1 MRDIQMVD
9 LKSQYQFIQKE
20 VAEGM
25 AEVFENTAFINGPM
39 VKAFQSDL
47 EAYLSVKHVIPC
59 ANGTD
64 ALQIALMGLK
74 LLPGDEVITA
84 DFTFAATVEVI
95 SLLKLKPVLVD
106 VDPKTFNIDPAAI
119 EKAITPKTKA
129 IIPVHL
135 FGQCA
140 AMDAIS
146 DIAKKHNLFIVED
159 AACTI
164 GAVYKGVKVGNHA
177 DITVFSLHPRKFI
190 TTGEGGLIT
199 TNNKKWADWINSYK
213 HFGMDMTG
221 ANREG
226 IHFNIIGTNYKLT
239 NIQAAVG
246 LGQLENID
254 ELLDDIL
261 EILEISDA
269 SKIKEQYRTV
279 ENLMQEERDEIS
291 SLKEKRMFAKKK
303 KDDSFSNLV
312 PDASKLLPDSSLKE
326 SIQSLTATTKSDYD
340 QIIQN
345 KNENIV
351 AYQEELALLR
361 ENLSNELEKKDINI
375 SPEQLEVWLSSV
387 VGDDIISMN
396 VIFQNVK
403 QVTQQLQELTQEK
416 NENLEFARKYYGM
429 VVKLN
434 RIIVKMQEKFISKV
448 ETKIV
453 PQLKEYESDALSNIK
468 EANKLLVKNKN
479 NQTLK
484 ANVNA
489 NEFTV
494 KVLKFY
500 ER

>member
-1 MRDIQMVD
+1 MTSI
-9 LKSQYQFIQKE
+9 K
-20 VAEGM
+20 
-25 AEVFENTAFINGPM
+25 
-39 VKAFQSDL
+39 
-47 EAYLSVKHVIPC
+47 
-59 ANGTD
+59 
-64 ALQIALMGLK
+64 
-74 LLPGDEVITA
+74 
-84 DFTFAATVEVI
+84 
-95 SLLKLKPVLVD
+95 
-106 VDPKTFNIDPAAI
+106 
-119 EKAITPKTKA
+119 
-129 IIPVHL
+129 
-135 FGQCA
+135 
-140 AMDAIS
+140 
-146 DIAKKHNLFIVED
+146 
-159 AACTI
+159 
-164 GAVYKGVKVGNHA
+164 VYKILIRILLFLSFFLKFNL
-177 DITVFSLHPRKFI
+177 VFGYQIFTEKLQNVLESSVEELNDK
-190 TTGEGGLIT
+190 
-199 TNNKKWADWINSYK
+199 INLPKDS
-213 HFGMDMTG
+213 
-221 ANREG
+221 
-226 IHFNIIGTNYKLT
+226 IIGKDK
-239 NIQAAVG
+239 QDAE
-246 LGQLENID
+246 ENID

-261 EILEISDA
+261 EILEISEA
-269 SKIKEQYRTV
+269 SKIKEQYRTI
-279 ENLMQEERDEIS
+279 ENLIQEERDEIS

-403 QVTQQLQELTQEK
+403 QVTQQLQELTQET

-429 VVKLN
+429 VVILN

-494 KVLKFY
+494 KVIKFY
-500 ER
+500 RKVVINQKNKIKKSLLKSRESVNISLNTYKTVKVSSMVSELIKDGLENFETVEKLQLPVITKFENKQMQEEFKKLSMRFNLST

>member
-1 MRDIQMVD
+1 MTSIKVYKILIQI
-9 LKSQYQFIQKE
+9 LLF
-20 VAEGM
+20 
-25 AEVFENTAFINGPM
+25 
-39 VKAFQSDL
+39 
-47 EAYLSVKHVIPC
+47 LSVFFKFNLVFGYQIF
-59 ANGTD
+59 TEK
-64 ALQIALMGLK
+64 LQNVLESSVEELNDKIN
-74 LLPGDEVITA
+74 LPKD
-84 DFTFAATVEVI
+84 
-95 SLLKLKPVLVD
+95 S
-106 VDPKTFNIDPAAI
+106 
-119 EKAITPKTKA
+119 
-129 IIPVHL
+129 
-135 FGQCA
+135 
-140 AMDAIS
+140 
-146 DIAKKHNLFIVED
+146 
-159 AACTI
+159 
-164 GAVYKGVKVGNHA
+164 
-177 DITVFSLHPRKFI
+177 
-190 TTGEGGLIT
+190 
-199 TNNKKWADWINSYK
+199 
-213 HFGMDMTG
+213 
-221 ANREG
+221 
-226 IHFNIIGTNYKLT
+226 IIGKDK
-239 NIQAAVG
+239 QDAE
-246 LGQLENID
+246 ENID

-261 EILEISDA
+261 EILEISEA

-279 ENLMQEERDEIS
+279 ENLIQDEKDEIS

-403 QVTQQLQELTQEK
+403 QVTQQLRELTQET

-429 VVKLN
+429 VVILN
-434 RIIVKMQEKFISKV
+434 RIIVKMQENFISKV

-494 KVLKFY
+494 KVIKFY
-500 ER
+500 RKVVINQKNKIKKSLLKSRESVNISLNTYKTVKLSSMVSELIKDGLENFETVEKLQLPVITKFENKQMQEEFKKLSMRFNLST

>member
-1 MRDIQMVD
+1 MTSI
-9 LKSQYQFIQKE
+9 K
-20 VAEGM
+20 
-25 AEVFENTAFINGPM
+25 
-39 VKAFQSDL
+39 
-47 EAYLSVKHVIPC
+47 
-59 ANGTD
+59 
-64 ALQIALMGLK
+64 
-74 LLPGDEVITA
+74 
-84 DFTFAATVEVI
+84 
-95 SLLKLKPVLVD
+95 
-106 VDPKTFNIDPAAI
+106 
-119 EKAITPKTKA
+119 
-129 IIPVHL
+129 
-135 FGQCA
+135 
-140 AMDAIS
+140 
-146 DIAKKHNLFIVED
+146 
-159 AACTI
+159 
-164 GAVYKGVKVGNHA
+164 VYKILIQILLFLSIFLKFNL
-177 DITVFSLHPRKFI
+177 VFGYQIFTEKLQNFLESSVEELNDK
-190 TTGEGGLIT
+190 
-199 TNNKKWADWINSYK
+199 INLPKDS
-213 HFGMDMTG
+213 
-221 ANREG
+221 
-226 IHFNIIGTNYKLT
+226 IIGKDK
-239 NIQAAVG
+239 QDAE
-246 LGQLENID
+246 ENID

-261 EILEISDA
+261 EILEISEA

-279 ENLMQEERDEIS
+279 ENLIQEERDEIS

-403 QVTQQLQELTQEK
+403 QVTQQLQELTQET

-429 VVKLN
+429 VVILN

-468 EANKLLVKNKN
+468 EAKKLLVKNKN

-494 KVLKFY
+494 KVIKFY
-500 ER
+500 RKVVINQKNKIKKSLLRSRESVNISLNTYKTVKLSSMVSELIKDGLENFETVEKLQLPVITQFKNKQMQEEFKKLSMRFNISS

>member
-1 MRDIQMVD
+1 MTSI
-9 LKSQYQFIQKE
+9 K
-20 VAEGM
+20 
-25 AEVFENTAFINGPM
+25 
-39 VKAFQSDL
+39 
-47 EAYLSVKHVIPC
+47 
-59 ANGTD
+59 
-64 ALQIALMGLK
+64 
-74 LLPGDEVITA
+74 
-84 DFTFAATVEVI
+84 
-95 SLLKLKPVLVD
+95 
-106 VDPKTFNIDPAAI
+106 
-119 EKAITPKTKA
+119 
-129 IIPVHL
+129 
-135 FGQCA
+135 
-140 AMDAIS
+140 
-146 DIAKKHNLFIVED
+146 
-159 AACTI
+159 
-164 GAVYKGVKVGNHA
+164 VYKILIQILLFLSIFLKFNL
-177 DITVFSLHPRKFI
+177 VFGYQIFTEKLQNFLESSVEELNDK
-190 TTGEGGLIT
+190 
-199 TNNKKWADWINSYK
+199 INLPKDS
-213 HFGMDMTG
+213 
-221 ANREG
+221 
-226 IHFNIIGTNYKLT
+226 IIGKDK
-239 NIQAAVG
+239 QDAE
-246 LGQLENID
+246 ENID

-261 EILEISDA
+261 EILEISEA

-279 ENLMQEERDEIS
+279 ENLIQEERDEIS

-375 SPEQLEVWLSSV
+375 SPEQLEVWLSSI

-403 QVTQQLQELTQEK
+403 QVTQQLQELTQET

-429 VVKLN
+429 VVILN

-468 EANKLLVKNKN
+468 EAKKLLVKNKN

-494 KVLKFY
+494 KVIKFY
-500 ER
+500 RKVVINQKNKIKKSLLKSRESVNISLNTYKTVKLSSMVSELIKDGLENFETVEKLQLPVITQFKNKQMQEEFKKLSMRFNLST